1 MLDKSVDHQAH
12 KATTASLFA
21 GSAAEAGSPGSK
33 VVGVAVWAHP
43 VAGLEVG
50 GLASLQISNFCEP
63 HGSTTSRTYS
73 KNFKTLRQMPDQSI
87 P

>member
-1 MLDKSVDHQAH
+1 MLNKFSNQLALNVTPAR
-12 KATTASLFA
+12 LFA